1 MASSARR
8 VADHRSALRAQGLR
22 PVQMWVPDTRAPGY
36 AERIRRQLEALRNDP
51 REARLLEELDEF
63 ADWDDLG

>member
-1 MASSARR
+1 
-8 VADHRSALRAQGLR
+8 
-22 PVQMWVPDTRAPGY
+22 MWVPDTRAPGY
-36 AERIRRQLEALRNDP
+36 AERVHRQLEALRNDP

>member
-36 AERIRRQLEALRNDP
+36 AVRIRRQLEALRNDP

>member
-1 MASSARR
+1 MANSARR

>member
-1 MASSARR
+1 MTSSARR

-36 AERIRRQLEALRNDP
+36 AERVRCQLEALRTDP

-63 ADWDDLG
+63 ADWGDFD

>member
-8 VADHRSALRAQGLR
+8 VADHRSALRARGLR

-36 AERIRRQLEALRNDP
+36 AERVRRQLEALRNDP

>member
-36 AERIRRQLEALRNDP
+36 AERVRRQLEALRNDP

>member
-8 VADHRSALRAQGLR
+8 VAEHRSALRAQGLR

-36 AERIRRQLEALRNDP
+36 AERVRRQLEALRNDP